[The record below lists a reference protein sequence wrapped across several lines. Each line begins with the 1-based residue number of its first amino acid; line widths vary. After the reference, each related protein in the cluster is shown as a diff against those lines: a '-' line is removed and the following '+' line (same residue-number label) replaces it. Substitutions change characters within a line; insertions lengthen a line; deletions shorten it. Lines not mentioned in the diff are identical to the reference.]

1 MIEFVNP
8 QEYSGTVNILL
19 YGPPK
24 TGKSSA
30 AASAPGPILYLNE
43 ESPSAL
49 RFARRVNSGKDI
61 REFKVTGGS
70 DLDSAYLYLRDSDCA
85 TVVVDSIGEL
95 YNYLLDEASKGG
107 RPTLP
112 QRGDVNTKIYRFIK
126 TLCDMPINV
135 VVVCHEQT
143 VEDGDES
150 KTMPLTGGRALPQQ
164 LCALVDVI
172 GYTRVGKTAD
182 GEPRYYAQLVSA
194 NGRYAGARDG
204 VLGPAEDLNLTNW
217 IERYG
222 NQV

>member
-1 MIEFVNP
+1 MIDFINP
-8 QEYSGTVNILL
+8 QEFSGTVNILL

-24 TGKSSA
+24 TGKSTA
-30 AASAPGPILYLNE
+30 AASAPGPLLYINM

-49 RFARRVNSGKDI
+49 RFARRVNSGKEI
-61 REFKVTGGS
+61 REFRVQSGN
-70 DLDSAYLYLRDSDCA
+70 DLDSAYLYLRDENCP

-95 YNYLLDEASKGG
+95 YNCLLDEVSKGG
-107 RPTLP
+107 RATLP

-126 TLCDMPINV
+126 ALCDLPINL

-143 VEDGDES
+143 VEDGDET

-172 GYTRVGKTAD
+172 GYTRVGNTAD
-182 GEPRYYAQLVSA
+182 GEPRYYAQLISA

-204 VLGPAEDLNLTNW
+204 VLGPAEDLNLTDW
-217 IERYG
+217 IERYA
-222 NQV
+222 NQ